1 LYYHN
6 EASTAID
13 KNSFTYFPGAIPMS
27 KHLLGSLKFSGG
39 ILSIYCLS
47 LAIVPTASADTNL
60 SNATGFNIS
69 NASGVNIS
77 NATGF
82 AINNFNSFAP
92 GSAAASRGNGGSA
105 GAGDAGDTIA
115 TGDGSGTG
123 DKSNPTFGRNR
134 QANIRSA
141 QALQSRLDAA
151 QAAFDSAS
159 ARVSQLL
166 ASSSTPSTTPD
177 NPKLSAVRFAL
188 KPMNSTEAGEC
199 GCNNPDVAVK
209 PADNGGAE
217 LAARELA
224 AAKEAQA
231 KAAIELADAQAQARQ
246 FLASAK
252 APQVESQN
260 TTFSP
265 LW

>member
-1 LYYHN
+1 
-6 EASTAID
+6 
-13 KNSFTYFPGAIPMS
+13 MS

-47 LAIVPTASADTNL
+47 LAIVPTAHAQNI

-69 NASGVNIS
+69 Q
-77 NATGF
+77 ATGF
-82 AINNFNSFAP
+82 SVAGFNSFAAS
-92 GSAAASRGNGGSA
+92 SAAASRGNA
-105 GAGDAGDTIA
+105 GTAGTGDAGTIA
-115 TGDGSGTG
+115 TGDSGSTG
-123 DKSNPTFGRNR
+123 DKSNPTFGNNR

-151 QAAFDSAS
+151 QVAYDSAS

-166 ASSSTPSTTPD
+166 ASSSTPPTTPD
-177 NPKLSAVRFAL
+177 NSKLSAVRFAL
-188 KPMNSTEAGEC
+188 KPMSSTEAGSC

-209 PADNGGAE
+209 PVDSSGAE

-224 AAKEAQA
+224 AAKAAQA
-231 KAAIELADAQAQARQ
+231 QAATELADAQAQARQ

-252 APQVESQN
+252 APEVAAQN

-265 LW
+265 VW